1 MILVEDIMGFIL
13 LLGVRLDASVNFFS
27 DVMMKSASVAR
38 SLAACK
44 HKHNNN

>member
-1 MILVEDIMGFIL
+1 MILVEDIVGFIW
-13 LLGVRLDASVNFFS
+13 LLGVKLDASVNFFNG
-27 DVMMKSASVAR
+27 VMMKSTSVTR